1 MSGLRYAY
9 NTNGLAHHRLDDALA
24 LLADLGYVGCA
35 LTLDHGHLD
44 PFAPDAMAQ
53 ARAIGR
59 RARALGLALVVE
71 TGARFLLDPRRKH
84 EPTLVS
90 AAPDGRERRLAF
102 LRLAI
107 DLAVELEAPVLSLW
121 SGVRAADVAE
131 TDAWSWLVA
140 GIARTLEHAAR
151 ARVVLGFEPEPG
163 MVVAGLDDW
172 TRLRRECPAL
182 KLTLDLG
189 HVLLTESDPPAEV
202 VRRCGSEL
210 VNVHAED
217 MRRGVHEHLMFGD
230 GEMDYAPI
238 LAALSAVGY
247 GGLVAVELSRDSHRG
262 ADAARHALAHLRA
275 AERSQ

>member
-1 MSGLRYAY
+1 MTRLRYAY

-44 PFAPDAMAQ
+44 PFAPDARAQ
-53 ARAIGR
+53 ARTIGR
-59 RARALGLALVVE
+59 RARALGLALGVE

-90 AAPDGRERRLAF
+90 AAAEGREGRLAF
-102 LRLAI
+102 LGIAI
-107 DLAVELEAPVLSLW
+107 DLAVELEAPVVSLW
-121 SGVRAADVAE
+121 SGGRAADVAE
-131 TDAWSWLVA
+131 TDAWSWLRA
-140 GIARTLEHAAR
+140 GVARTLEHAGR
-151 ARVVLGFEPEPG
+151 AGIALGFEPEPG
-163 MVVAGLDDW
+163 MLVAGLEDW
-172 TRLRRECPAL
+172 TRLQRACPGV

-189 HVLLTESDPPAEV
+189 HVLLTESDPPEQA
-202 VRRCGSEL
+202 VRRFGREL

-238 LAALSAVGY
+238 LAALAAVGY
-247 GGLVAVELSRDSHRG
+247 GGLVAVELSRDSYRG
-262 ADAARHALAHLRA
+262 AEAARHALAHLRA
-275 AERSQ
+275 AEPQ